1 MYGQAAL
8 SLLYCVMWKSVIVIS
23 LGASLGALLR
33 WQLGIKLNHLFPALP
48 LGTLSANL
56 LGAYIIGFAIAYF
69 SQANQLSPEVRLLI
83 VTGFCGGLTTFSSF
97 SAELFI
103 QLQNSQVL
111 WAFRT
116 MLVHVMG
123 SLLLTYAGFLSYSLT
138 RH

>member
-1 MYGQAAL
+1 
-8 SLLYCVMWKSVIVIS
+8 MWKSVIVIS